1 MFFLSHQKFTD
12 VMTACSY
19 SQDDSFINVTSKYEG
34 RYKITQIIT
43 EQKIFFYGKISTLFN
58 SLKLDLVLC

>member
-43 EQKIFFYGKISTLFN
+43 E
-58 SLKLDLVLC
+58 